1 MSRLPGVKLLEI
13 ALIGFL
19 GELDPENKRVP
30 DPKAGSLPPPRAVP
44 IEVDDR
50 LVSMR
55 VVKGTLQEALDKVFQ
70 NGGDPAAE
78 ADVNPSAGDTPT
90 GNAAAATAEGNSTV
104 TEGACAESPRE
115 VAAAP
120 AISERPAG
128 DDVAAPPEEPS
139 PDAAHAGESAGGMVF
154 TTPMVPPSICF
165 VAHPQLHR
173 YFTDFSPA
181 VRWLIENNV

>member
-115 VAAAP
+115 VAAGAAEAPAATAAMEQAAPHEPAAP
-120 AISERPAG
+120 AIS
-128 DDVAAPPEEPS
+128 
-139 PDAAHAGESAGGMVF
+139 
-154 TTPMVPPSICF
+154 
-165 VAHPQLHR
+165 
-173 YFTDFSPA
+173 
-181 VRWLIENNV
+181 